1 MLSDICYDVLVIREG
16 SVMSET
22 LISAETVAQAA
33 ESLVGRGEKP
43 SVRKVRDELGGG
55 SPNTILPLL
64 NSWKDSLR
72 GRPVDPPK
80 EEPRSE
86 ASDLVSAEMDSA
98 AERMKQGFLAMLA
111 GFVDAERQKAQSAQQ
126 AIQAAADQKVALAR
140 EAADQQIADIQ
151 TQAVAELADARG
163 EAMELAEA
171 LAAATAEAEGLTH
184 RLDALQR
191 EVDRLTAELTAER
204 HAHQAARATAERQ
217 TGEIDALRQA
227 VAEAQAR
234 AQAAEK
240 AQDIAERRAST
251 AATALEKAEKSREA
265 AEARAE
271 SRAQAAEARAIRAE
285 ERADAGFAAAL
296 KELAAT
302 VTTEREGKKS

>member
-1 MLSDICYDVLVIREG
+1 
-16 SVMSET
+16 MSEA
-22 LISAETVAQAA
+22 LISAETVMQAA
-33 ESLVGRGEKP
+33 EALAGRGEKP
-43 SVRKVRDELGGG
+43 SLRKVRDELGGG
-55 SPNTILPLL
+55 SPNAILPLL
-64 NSWKDSLR
+64 NAWKDSQR
-72 GRPVDPPK
+72 GRPVELPK

-86 ASDLVSAEMDSA
+86 AGDLVSAEMDNA
-98 AERMKQGFLAMLA
+98 AERMKQGFLGMLTA
-111 GFVDAERQKAQSAQQ
+111 FVDAERQKGQSAQQ

-151 TQAVAELADARG
+151 AQAAAELADARG
-163 EAMELAEA
+163 EALELAEA
-171 LAAATAEAEGLTH
+171 LAGATAEAEGLT
-184 RLDALQR
+184 RGLETLQR
-191 EVDRLTAELTAER
+191 EVDRLTIELTAER

-227 VAEAQAR
+227 VSEAQAR

-251 AATALEKAEKSREA
+251 AAAALEKADKSRDA

-271 SRAQAAEARAIRAE
+271 SRVQAAEARALRAE
-285 ERADAGFAAAL
+285 ERADASVAAI
-296 KELAAT
+296 KELAAS

>member
-1 MLSDICYDVLVIREG
+1 MN
-16 SVMSET
+16 ET
-22 LISAETVAQAA
+22 LISAETVMQAA
-33 ESLVGRGEKP
+33 EALVGRGEKP

-55 SPNTILPLL
+55 SPNAILPLL
-64 NSWKDSLR
+64 NAWKDSQR
-72 GRPVDPPK
+72 GRPVEAPK

-86 ASDLVSAEMDSA
+86 AGDLVSAEMDNA
-98 AERMKQGFLAMLA
+98 AERMKQGFLAMLT
-111 GFVDAERQKAQSAQQ
+111 GFVDAERQKGQSVQQ

-151 TQAVAELADARG
+151 AQAGAELADARG

-171 LAAATAEAEGLTH
+171 LAGATAEAEGLTR
-184 RLDALQR
+184 RLEALQR
-191 EVDRLTAELTAER
+191 EVDRLTVELTAER
-204 HAHQAARATAERQ
+204 QAHQAARAMAERQ

-227 VAEAQAR
+227 VSEAQAR

-251 AATALEKAEKSREA
+251 AATALENAEKSRDA

-271 SRAQAAEARAIRAE
+271 SRVQAAEARAIRAE
-285 ERADAGFAAAL
+285 ERADASVAAI
-296 KELAAT
+296 KELAAS
-302 VTTEREGKKS
+302 VTIEREGKKS